1 VHDTEFYADADFGRW
16 AVTGACLRVVV
27 WRAVGGDGEVLG
39 QIVGRDSYGYVGIFY
54 FTIGLLYG
62 NVEIWVARRRDRREV

>member
-1 VHDTEFYADADFGRW
+1 VRGC
-16 AVTGACLRVVV
+16 VLLRVVV

-39 QIVGRDSYGYVGIFY
+39 QAAKWDSCGYMGVVY
-54 FTIGLLYG
+54 FTVGLSYG

>member
-1 VHDTEFYADADFGRW
+1 VHDTEFYTYADFGRW

-39 QIVGRDSYGYVGIFY
+39 QVAGWDSYGYMGVC
-54 FTIGLLYG
+54 FTVGLLYG
-62 NVEIWVARRRDRREV
+62 NVEIWVARR

>member
-16 AVTGACLRVVV
+16 PVTGAWLRVVV
-27 WRAVGGDGEVLG
+27 WRAVGGDGEMLG
-39 QIVGRDSYGYVGIFY
+39 QVAGRNSCAYMSVFY